1 MNNPIRPFYVVEVII
16 TPLDLIPAVV
26 ITNHEGEAAEANE
39 EESER
44 RRRKESL
51 EPFHN
56 LKVG

>member
-1 MNNPIRPFYVVEVII
+1 MTNHPIRPFYVVEVII

-39 EESER
+39 ESE